1 MKLRSFLT
9 ISAVAGLVYAVGL
22 LLMPAFVATMYGLGT
37 SASEI
42 LLARLFGGALLAVV
56 LIQWL
61 AREFTGAT
69 VRPVLVGSLVG
80 ETVGLIVALVG
91 VLTGTM
97 NSFGW
102 SAVVIYL
109 VFGLG
114 FGYYLFMGAPK

>member
-61 AREFTGAT
+61 ARAFTGAT